1 MSLFTSYSDSRDR
14 LTVFVLIGV
23 ATLASHAGAKAQSAQ
38 ELEIDT
44 IVECTFAAAN
54 EDSHVLLTY
63 HPEETSEPVSTRWEF
78 QTTIEGHGALVL
90 HAGWHLPGYNES
102 FQSHAQFSAKLTPFT
117 TGPKLARIEIHP
129 WAFRYNHWGMRFG
142 AISERVGDNDYS
154 ATGHWP
160 TLVSL
165 EGQADKLFI
174 RVQSI
179 SNDPANANS
188 ELRAI
193 MSAELP
199 VGLFSRANRLAADAT
214 AEGNALLAA
223 GMLDCIDKP
232 NPPIVVT

>member
-1 MSLFTSYSDSRDR
+1 MSLVTSDSISRDR
-14 LTVFVLIGV
+14 LTALVLLGV
-23 ATLASHAGAKAQSAQ
+23 ATLASHASAQAQSAD
-38 ELEIDT
+38 EAKIET

-54 EDSHVLLTY
+54 EDSHILLTY

-78 QTTIEGHGALVL
+78 PTTIEGHGALVL
-90 HAGWHLPGYNES
+90 RAGWHLPGYNES
-102 FQSHAQFSAKLTPFT
+102 FQSHAQFSANLTPFT

-142 AISERVGDNDYS
+142 AISERVGDNSYS

-165 EGQADKLFI
+165 EEQADKLFI

-188 ELRAI
+188 ASSAI

-199 VGLFSRANRLAADAT
+199 TGLFSRANQLAADAKV
-214 AEGNALLAA
+214 EGNALLEA
-223 GMLDCIDKP
+223 GMLDCVDKP
-232 NPPIVVT
+232 NPPILVT